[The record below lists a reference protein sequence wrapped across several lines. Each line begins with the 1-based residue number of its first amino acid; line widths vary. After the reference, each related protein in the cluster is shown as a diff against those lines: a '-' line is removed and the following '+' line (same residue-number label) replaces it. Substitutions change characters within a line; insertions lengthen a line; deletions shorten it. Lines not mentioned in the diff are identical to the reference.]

1 MLHTVQDMHIMY
13 YALVAVLEKAS
24 AMRGGGYCRVP
35 RLVCT
40 GSYLRA

>member
-24 AMRGGGYCRVP
+24 AMRGGGSGERITAIAEFHC
-35 RLVCT
+35 
-40 GSYLRA
+40 